1 MERTF
6 LKLFASKSK
15 SNPEIFFAD
24 TQVSEQCSLN
34 TLIENATITWSFDSR
49 RKKKG
54 IKLDYCNK
62 FLLMKHQFI
71 KVAV

>member
-6 LKLFASKSK
+6 LKIFASKFK
-15 SNPEIFFAD
+15 SSPEIFFAD
-24 TQVSEQCSLN
+24 TQVN

-49 RKKKG
+49 RKMKG
-54 IKLDYCNK
+54 NITLDFCNK
-62 FLLMKHQFI
+62 FLLMTHQFI